1 MIFSHSLV
9 VPSISPPW
17 TYKADTGKWPWMK
30 NPNQTQRLNALKDCS
45 SLMSCH
51 SGYATHQPSSKI
63 LMAVVLQ
70 ELEEFTT
77 AHLDDEII
85 RSNDARQ
92 HSKHLQQV
100 FDRLLQH
107 GLKLKLKKCS
117 FYQNKTNYLGFII
130 SDKGIQ
136 PDPEKVRV
144 IKALPQPTWL
154 CPDVRSFVGMT
165 GYYRHVIPQ
174 YS

>member
-1 MIFSHSLV
+1 
-9 VPSISPPW
+9 
-17 TYKADTGKWPWMK
+17 
-30 NPNQTQRLNALKDCS
+30 
-45 SLMSCH
+45 
-51 SGYATHQPSSKI
+51 
-63 LMAVVLQ
+63 MAVVLQ

-92 HSKHLQQV
+92 HSKYLQQV

-144 IKALPQPTWL
+144 IKALPQPT
-154 CPDVRSFVGMT
+154 
-165 GYYRHVIPQ
+165 
-174 YS
+174 